1 MKGKV
6 TRYLKEKSFGFIKG
20 EDGNDYFF
28 HKNSFNPKLENKDI
42 FSGLPVSFDPNL
54 NKKGFNAKDCKIVGD
69 FKSNQEKYKFPS
81 EVLHSK
87 TDRVKGYQVL
97 SMPDYEISVT
107 RRSNDEAFNEIKQLC
122 KKLGGNAILSLKHER
137 QKRSKPGRGNGTYY
151 YNVNVLTAVPAL
163 VGRREQ
169 FGSDLGNKVNLLE
182 SSCEKEVNKL
192 TEETKSRDVLRLIFV
207 LISLLLILGS
217 FASAQ
222 IFGSFVALILS
233 LALFPKS
240 IYQRIRKIDKQ

>member
-28 HKNSFNPKLENKDI
+28 HKNSFNPKLEDKDI
-42 FSGLPVSFDPNL
+42 FSGLPVSFEPNL
-54 NKKGFNAKDCKIVGD
+54 NKKGFNAKDCKIIGD

-87 TDRVKGYQVL
+87 SDRVKGYQVL

-107 RRSNDEAFNEIKQLC
+107 RRNNDEAFNEIKKLC
-122 KKLGGNAILSLKHER
+122 QKLGGNAVLSLKHER
-137 QKRSKPGRGNGTYY
+137 ETRSKPGKGNGTYY

-169 FGSDLGNKVNLLE
+169 VGFDLGNKVESLE
-182 SSCEKEVNKL
+182 SSCAKEVKKL
-192 TEETKSRDVLRLIFV
+192 AEETKSRDIFRLIFAI
-207 LISLLLILGS
+207 ISLFVMLGS
-217 FASAQ
+217 FSSGAIEVSV
-222 IFGSFVALILS
+222 ITLILS
-233 LALFPKS
+233 MILFPRS
-240 IYQRIRKIDKQ
+240 IYQRIREIDKR

>member
-6 TRYLKEKSFGFIKG
+6 TIYLKEKSFGFIKG

-28 HKNSFNPKLENKDI
+28 HKNSFNPKLEDKDI

-54 NKKGFNAKDCKIVGD
+54 NKKGFNAKGCKVIGD
-69 FKSNQEKYKFPS
+69 FKSNKEKYKFPS

-87 TDRVKGYQVL
+87 SDRIKGYQVL

-107 RRSNDEAFNEIKQLC
+107 RRSNDEAFNEIKKLC
-122 KKLGGNAILSLKHER
+122 QKLGGNAILSLKHER
-137 QKRSKPGRGNGTYY
+137 ETRSKPGKGNGTYY

-169 FGSDLGNKVNLLE
+169 VGFDLGDRIEKLE
-182 SSCEKEVNKL
+182 SSCAKEVKAL
-192 TEETKSRDVLRLIFV
+192 AEETKNRDTLRLIFV
-207 LISLLLILGS
+207 LISLFIILGA

-222 IFGSFVALILS
+222 IFVSVVTLVLS
-233 LALFPKS
+233 LALFPRS
-240 IYQRIRKIDKQ
+240 IYKRIREIDKR